1 MIVGGD
7 LDPGTLPRGGRVI
20 GLRHRHV
27 AAVAAPPLEQLY
39 RAIEVADSD
48 HGLTQARHP
57 PSIAD
62 LSSISRLGEA
72 RGLV

>member
-48 HGLTQARHP
+48 HGLA
-57 PSIAD
+57 
-62 LSSISRLGEA
+62 
-72 RGLV
+72 